1 VTKRANLGKPLERA
15 INSQHDTYEALG
27 LASCI
32 NIPTPYRVL
41 GRLMGGALKVAYT
54 ENGHPDYHVQ
64 AGGVSF
70 LFDAKHTDETRWPLK
85 DLPRWQAD
93 RLTMHEQHGGY
104 SFVLLDIGSTVYL
117 LPWSLL
123 GVRYRV
129 WMAGIAARGAA
140 SLTIPGCWEMGTAI
154 DGVDWLDVGLS
165 CARSANNNN
174 GGTSDVE

>member
-15 INSQHDTYEALG
+15 INTQHDTYEALG

-54 ENGHPDYHVQ
+54 ESGHPDYHVQ
-64 AGGVSF
+64 ASRVSF

-85 DLPRWQAD
+85 DLPQHQAD
-93 RLTMHEQHGGY
+93 RLTLHERHGGY
-104 SFVLLDIGSTVYL
+104 SFILLDIGAMVYL

-123 GVRYRV
+123 SVRYRV

-140 SLTIPGCWEMGTAI
+140 SLTIPDCRAMGTAI

-165 CARSANNNN
+165 CARSAL
-174 GGTSDVE
+174 GLGA